1 MSNSRSGGIRTYLE
15 RIDRLL
21 DELKPENSEEY
32 GAEVVLRED
41 VEKVRDEIRE
51 MLKDVV

>member
-21 DELKPENSEEY
+21 GSIFLRVALY
-32 GAEVVLRED
+32 FVEVVLRED
-41 VEKVRDEIRE
+41 VEKVRNKIHET
-51 MLKDVV
+51 LKDVV